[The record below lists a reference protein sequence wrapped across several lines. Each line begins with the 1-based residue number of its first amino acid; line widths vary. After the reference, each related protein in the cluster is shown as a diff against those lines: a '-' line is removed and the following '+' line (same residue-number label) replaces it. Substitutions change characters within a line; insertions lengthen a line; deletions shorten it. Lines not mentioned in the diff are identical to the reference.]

1 METLNKNRIMNN
13 EQNLDNQHTHQLN
26 IADVMPSVFGY
37 RFSVTSNQDNKTLGT
52 GFFKSS
58 QKMTK
63 DEQLSFFHQYTQG
76 LYLKKES
83 FVNIDVFE
91 AEA

>member
-1 METLNKNRIMNN
+1 MKALNKNRIIN
-13 EQNLDNQHTHQLN
+13 
-26 IADVMPSVFGY
+26 FGY
-37 RFSVTSNQDNKTLGT
+37 RFLVTSKQDNKTLGT

-63 DEQLSFFHQYTQG
+63 DERLSFFHQYTHGMYIKQ
-76 LYLKKES
+76 ES

>member
-1 METLNKNRIMNN
+1 
-13 EQNLDNQHTHQLN
+13 
-26 IADVMPSVFGY
+26 
-37 RFSVTSNQDNKTLGT
+37 
-52 GFFKSS
+52 
-58 QKMTK
+58 MTK

-76 LYLKKES
+76 LYLKQES

>member
-13 EQNLDNQHTHQLN
+13 KQNLNNQQTQQLN

-37 RFSVTSNQDNKTLGT
+37 RFLVTSKQDNKTLGT

-58 QKMTK
+58 KKMTK
-63 DEQLSFFHQYTQG
+63 DERLSFFHQYTQG
-76 LYLKKES
+76 LYLKQES

>member
-13 EQNLDNQHTHQLN
+13 KQNLDNQHTHQLN
-26 IADVMPSVFGY
+26 IADVMPSAFGY
-37 RFSVTSNQDNKTLGT
+37 RFLVTSKQDNKTLGT

-63 DEQLSFFHQYTQG
+63 DERLSFFHQYTQG
-76 LYLKKES
+76 LYLKQES

>member
-1 METLNKNRIMNN
+1 MNN
-13 EQNLDNQHTHQLN
+13 EQNWENPHTQQLN
-26 IADVMPSVFGY
+26 IADVMPSAFGY
-37 RFSVTSNQDNKTLGT
+37 RFSVTNNQDNKTLGT

-63 DEQLSFFHQYTQG
+63 DEQLRFFHQYTQG

-83 FVNIDVFE
+83 FVNIDIFE
-91 AEA
+91 VTVL

>member
-1 METLNKNRIMNN
+1 MEALNKNKIIN
-13 EQNLDNQHTHQLN
+13 
-26 IADVMPSVFGY
+26 FGY
-37 RFSVTSNQDNKTLGT
+37 RFLITSKKDNETLGT

-63 DEQLSFFHQYTQG
+63 DELLSFFHQYTHGMYIKQVS
-76 LYLKKES
+76 Y
-83 FVNIDVFE
+83 VNIDIFE

>member
-1 METLNKNRIMNN
+1 MNN
-13 EQNLDNQHTHQLN
+13 EQNLDNPQTQQLN
-26 IADVMPSVFGY
+26 IAGVMPSAFGY

-63 DEQLSFFHQYTQG
+63 DEQLSFFHQYTHG
-76 LYLKKES
+76 MYLNKES
-83 FVNIDVFE
+83 FVSIDVFE

>member
-1 METLNKNRIMNN
+1 METLNKNRIM
-13 EQNLDNQHTHQLN
+13 
-26 IADVMPSVFGY
+26 PSAFGY
-37 RFSVTSNQDNKTLGT
+37 RFSVTSNQNNKTLGT

-76 LYLKKES
+76 LYLKQES

>member
-1 METLNKNRIMNN
+1 MKGSKRMETLNKNRIMNN
-13 EQNLDNQHTHQLN
+13 EQN
-26 IADVMPSVFGY
+26 SSFGY

-63 DEQLSFFHQYTQG
+63 DEQLRFFHQYTQG
-76 LYLKKES
+76 VYLKKES
-83 FVNIDVFE
+83 FVSIDIFE

>member
-13 EQNLDNQHTHQLN
+13 EQKS
-26 IADVMPSVFGY
+26 AFGY
-37 RFSVTSNQDNKTLGT
+37 RFLVTSNQDNKTLGT

-63 DEQLSFFHQYTQG
+63 DEQLRFFHQYTQG
-76 LYLKKES
+76 IYLKKES
-83 FVNIDVFE
+83 FVSIDVFE

>member
-1 METLNKNRIMNN
+1 METLNKNRIS
-13 EQNLDNQHTHQLN
+13 
-26 IADVMPSVFGY
+26 AFGY
-37 RFSVTSNQDNKTLGT
+37 RFSVTGNQDNKTLGT

-58 QKMTK
+58 KKMTK
-63 DEQLSFFHQYTQG
+63 DEQLCFFHQYTQG
-76 LYLKKES
+76 LYLKQES